1 MKKVLIIIACLL
13 AMQTQ
18 TQAQTKVGNGVN
30 QTLYTTYDEE
40 LVVLSCSSKDIA
52 YDWHSVIAITNEDY
66 PSFEQFIR
74 NSVEKYMKWKSIADS
89 TITGT
94 SGNFTKEIS
103 SIKLDNSRM
112 VVAYTRETIDSPVTV
127 SAAFSFTYNPF
138 KGFKNYTG
146 NVSELILTFSHGNE
160 IYNVYGPVTFKITS
174 GTFTKSVDIDKVT
187 DDLVKALSLDN
198 IIEESKK
205 EQDRLSVFE

>member
-18 TQAQTKVGNGVN
+18 TQAQTKVGNCVN

-40 LVVLSCSSKDIA
+40 QVVLSCSSKDIA
-52 YDWHSVIAITNEDY
+52 YDWHSVIAISTEDY

-160 IYNVYGPVTFKITS
+160 IYNVYGPVNFKITS
-174 GTFTKSVDIDKVT
+174 GTFTKSVDIDKAT
-187 DDLVKALSLDN
+187 DDFVKALSLDN
-198 IIEESKK
+198 IIEERKK